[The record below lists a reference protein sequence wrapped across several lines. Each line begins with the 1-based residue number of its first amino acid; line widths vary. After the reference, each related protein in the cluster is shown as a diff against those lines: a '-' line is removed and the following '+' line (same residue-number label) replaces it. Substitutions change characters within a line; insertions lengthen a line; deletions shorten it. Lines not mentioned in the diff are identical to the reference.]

1 MRVLLLSQWYTP
13 EPTPKIHSLGHG
25 LVMQGHSVS
34 AITGFPNYPQGKI
47 YPGYRQQLWQRE
59 ERDGVR
65 VLRLP
70 LYPSHDRAAP
80 RRALNYLSFAASA
93 ACLAPFLS
101 EGADIMWVYHPPL
114 TVGLPALSLSLVK
127 RIPFVYEIQDMWP
140 ETIAST
146 GMVSNGLATRALGA
160 LAKRIYQRA
169 SALIVVSPGFKRNL
183 INKGVPADKIHVI
196 PNWADEDIYRPVPY
210 DRALA
215 AEHGLLD
222 RFNVIF
228 AGNLG
233 AAQAL
238 RTVLDAAAQ
247 LRDLADVQF
256 VLIGDGLDQAALRQR
271 AAEQGLAN
279 VRFIGRQPERQI
291 PSFLAIAD
299 VLLIHLKR
307 DPLFEITIP
316 SKTTAYLACGRPI
329 LAAVA
334 GDAAEVVRE
343 ANAGVVC
350 PPQDPEALAASV
362 RVLHKMS
369 RAEREAFGQAGRA
382 AFLQNFTRSRL
393 LERYQELF
401 HQVVERHQARQGFT
415 AARTPTS
422 STPTRG

>member
-1 MRVLLLSQWYTP
+1 
-13 EPTPKIHSLGHG
+13 
-25 LVMQGHSVS
+25 MQGHSVS
-34 AITGFPNYPQGKI
+34 AVTGFPNYPQGKI
-47 YPGYRQQLWQRE
+47 YPGYRQHLWQRE

-65 VLRLP
+65 ILRLP
-70 LYPSHDRAAP
+70 LYPSHDRSAT
-80 RRALNYLSFAASA
+80 RRTLNYLSFAASA

-101 EGADIMWVYHPPL
+101 ERADIMWVYHPPL

-140 ETIAST
+140 ETIAAT
-146 GMVSNGLATRALGA
+146 GMVSNGWATRMLGR
-160 LAKRIYQRA
+160 LAQIVYHRA
-169 SALIVVSPGFKRNL
+169 SAVTVSSPGFKRNL

-196 PNWADEDIYRPVPY
+196 PNWADEDIYLPVPY
-210 DRALA
+210 DQTLA
-215 AEHGLLD
+215 AEHGLRD

-238 RTVLDAAAQ
+238 GTVLDAAAQ
-247 LRDLADVQF
+247 LQDLADVQF
-256 VLIGDGLDQAALRQR
+256 VLIGDGLDEAALRQR

-279 VRFIGRQPERQI
+279 VRFIGRQPEKQI
-291 PSFLAIAD
+291 PSLLAIAD

-316 SKTTAYLACGRPI
+316 SKTVAYLACGRPI

-343 ANAGVVC
+343 ANGGLVC
-350 PPQDPEALAASV
+350 PPQDPTALAANV
-362 RVLHKMS
+362 RNLYRMS

-401 HQVVERHQARQGFT
+401 NQVVEQHRARRGFT
-415 AARTPTS
+415 AVRTPTS
-422 STPTRG
+422 STP